1 MLISG
6 LGLGQDGTQN
16 LDPLGSQSVSGG
28 SLSGQISGGQV
39 VATSLGSQ
47 SVATSLGSQ
56 SVGGVGHYSR
66 PSGSFSVSGGS
77 LSGQSAYIVANN
89 AQPTQQTPTTPTPRP
104 YIANPFY
111 RAKRQLS
118 SVLGPVIL
126 TAPPD
131 DRIPQ
136 RCPDSGGA
144 GEICTDLYQ
153 PIRGTS
159 ICMATSNAFMQA
171 DKL

>member
-16 LDPLGSQSVSGG
+16 LDPLGSRSVSGG
-28 SLSGQISGGQV
+28 SLSGQVHLSG
-39 VATSLGSQ
+39 
-47 SVATSLGSQ
+47 VATSLGSQ
-56 SVGGVGHYSR
+56 SVGGVGGYTQHSR

-77 LSGQSAYIVANN
+77 LSGQSAYILANN

-104 YIANPFY
+104 YITNPFY

-126 TAPPD
+126 TAPLPD
-131 DRIPQ
+131 DRIPR

-144 GEICTDLYQ
+144 GKICTDLYQ